1 MGQSSCG
8 TGHCSTKKDI
18 KGNGCSKT
26 NVYDWLSD
34 IEIPSFDKFDIYEI
48 RFKNGARKGFYK
60 NTDNLD
66 IYVGDQ
72 VVVESTFGYDIGKV
86 TLSGELVKLQLKKR
100 KLKVTDDFN
109 KILRIASSQELEIQE
124 KARAKEKETM
134 LRARILTRN
143 LNLDMKLGDVEFQGD
158 GKKATFYYTANH
170 RVDFRQ
176 LIKDLA
182 QEFRVKIE
190 MRQIGARQEAA
201 LIGGIG
207 ACGRELCST
216 TWMNSLK
223 SVNIS
228 AARYQNLSINQTKL
242 SGLCGRLKCCLN
254 FELDTYLDALK
265 GFPKKADY
273 IETEKGSAKLV
284 KTDILKGI
292 MFYTYTDN
300 NTFFPIT
307 IEKVK
312 MVLDMNKKGEKPDSL
327 EVLVDFVKSDA
338 DTLEFADVVGHISIG
353 SLDKAEKKSKRKGRK
368 SRRRKPNREGNPP
381 TNQTTPKNKTKPE
394 SNDKTKASD
403 KPAANKRRRQR
414 RRRPPK
420 SNDDK

>member
-8 TGHCSTKKDI
+8 TGNCSTKSDSA
-18 KGNGCSKT
+18 GNGCSKT
-26 NVYDWLSD
+26 TVYDWLSD

-72 VVVESTFGYDIGKV
+72 VVVESTFGYDIGKI
-86 TLSGELVKLQLKKR
+86 TLSGELVKLQLRKK
-100 KLKVTDDFN
+100 KLKVTDEFD
-109 KILRIASSQELEIQE
+109 KILRIASSQELEIQ
-124 KARAKEKETM
+124 KRAVAKEKETM
-134 LRARILTRN
+134 LKARILSRN
-143 LNLDMKLGDVEFQGD
+143 LNLDMKLGEVEYQGD
-158 GKKATFYYTANH
+158 GKKATFYYTANQ

-201 LIGGIG
+201 LVGGIG

-265 GFPKKADY
+265 GFPKKADI
-273 IETEKGSAKLV
+273 IETEKGTAKLV
-284 KTDILKGI
+284 KTDILKGL
-292 MFYTYTDN
+292 MFYTYTNN
-300 NTFFPIT
+300 NTFYPIT
-307 IEKVK
+307 IDKVK
-312 MVLDMNKKGEKPDSL
+312 KVLEMNRKDEKPDSL
-327 EVLVDFVKSDA
+327 EGLVDVVERD
-338 DTLEFADVVGHISIG
+338 DDMLEFADVVGHITIG
-353 SLDKAEKKSKRKGRK
+353 TLDKSDRKTK
-368 SRRRKPNREGNPP
+368 PRRRKPRRRNPNKDTAAP
-381 TNQTTPKNKTKPE
+381 ANKTTDKVA
-394 SNDKTKASD
+394 DKTTDKATD
-403 KPAANKRRRQR
+403 KAPANKKRRRQR
-414 RRRPPK
+414 RRPPK
-420 SNDDK
+420 PRDDK